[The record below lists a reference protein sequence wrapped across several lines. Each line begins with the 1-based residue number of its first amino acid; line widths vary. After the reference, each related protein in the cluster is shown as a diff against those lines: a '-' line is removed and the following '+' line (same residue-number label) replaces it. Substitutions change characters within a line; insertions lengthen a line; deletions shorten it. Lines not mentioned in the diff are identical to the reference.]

1 MGELINSGQFK
12 KSHFWWIFSGWRS
25 EFLTGFEQQTATTPS
40 SFVGCQN
47 FQSVVLSS
55 LNCETREQL
64 WTGIPVYLFL
74 FDFLLTNNTAA
85 RHKGNKFVLVVRIYA
100 ALIIPL
106 SSSQPKARYRLSTSD
121 KRIEQLNGPC
131 HWSPVTANSLKLL
144 NCYFFQ
150 QYRTRP
156 QLSMQELLRF
166 IQSYTRIDD
175 FIRKA

>member
-1 MGELINSGQFK
+1 MD
-12 KSHFWWIFSGWRS
+12 FSGWRS

-106 SSSQPKARYRLSTSD
+106 SSSQPKARYRLSTAGD
-121 KRIEQLNGPC
+121 KRIEQFKMDPVTGHLSQLI
-131 HWSPVTANSLKLL
+131 HWSCWIVISFSNTGLDNNYQCRSCQGSFKV
-144 NCYFFQ
+144 
-150 QYRTRP
+150 
-156 QLSMQELLRF
+156 
-166 IQSYTRIDD
+166 IHV
-175 FIRKA
+175 